1 MTTSTTHSSPFDNL
15 VIFSPV
21 LNGTTGAVK
30 QTKADLGPDAKVP
43 PSTIASM
50 GTFLTIDPA
59 TLRIFENIRSSQ
71 KRVILESGTR
81 TMGLYCVPAE
91 KAPLVAEKLDEIK
104 AEFYVHKE
112 AFLAE
117 FDEKRAR
124 WLAQP
129 EYREWAPALSKR
141 LAQAGSL
148 EKKLQCD
155 WYGFSI
161 PGAKVDLPLVT
172 STALNKGLERAK
184 EGLGNQILEEVA
196 QMAATTFRDSLH
208 EDDGRPVSQVTRR
221 IFGPLNRILGKLSAL
236 SFTDPR
242 LEMVI
247 RYVKGQLST
256 LSDKGNLTSKDLGTI
271 YQLYKAL
278 SEPDDVLDLAR
289 FLSASSMKMD
299 DENAADVQ
307 AMIQMPVQP
316 ELVLSAP
323 VEDDLSDSTPT
334 PASAEVEDDSNPVT
348 GQEVYDDL

>member
-1 MTTSTTHSSPFDNL
+1 
-15 VIFSPV
+15 
-21 LNGTTGAVK
+21 
-30 QTKADLGPDAKVP
+30 
-43 PSTIASM
+43 
-50 GTFLTIDPA
+50 
-59 TLRIFENIRSSQ
+59 
-71 KRVILESGTR
+71 
-81 TMGLYCVPAE
+81 MGLYCVPAE

-148 EKKLQCD
+148 EKKLQ
-155 WYGFSI
+155 W
-161 PGAKVDLPLVT
+161 
-172 STALNKGLERAK
+172 
-184 EGLGNQILEEVA
+184 
-196 QMAATTFRDSLH
+196 DSLH